1 MKGIVVIEKN
11 LSAPYNLLLNTKA
24 LLGTEYMVNMMLSYP
39 SLEWKIAFLSV
50 EMAIQD
56 NSIHTA
62 LAAKVSLF
70 YSMKNYGV
78 EIPDPRTLPV

>member
-1 MKGIVVIEKN
+1 MNGILEKN
-11 LSAPYNLLLNTKA
+11 LSAPYSLLINTKA

-39 SLEWKIAFLSV
+39 SLEWKSAFLAV

-62 LAAKVSLF
+62 AAGKVSLF

-78 EIPDPRTLPV
+78 DIPDPRTLPKQS